1 MRKEEMFTTH
11 VKIHENVADV
21 LSKALGGVQ
30 YDFCVRWEYADKLW
44 MRGSFGSYIHTCPP
58 LGWGTGT

>member
-1 MRKEEMFTTH
+1 
-11 VKIHENVADV
+11 V